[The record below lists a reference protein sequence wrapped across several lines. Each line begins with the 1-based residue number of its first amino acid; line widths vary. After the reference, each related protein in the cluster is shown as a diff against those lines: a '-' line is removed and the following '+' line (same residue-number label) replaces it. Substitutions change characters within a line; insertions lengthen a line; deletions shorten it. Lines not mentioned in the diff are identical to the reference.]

1 MTDVLNFYGCTF
13 FLNANEDLSMK
24 VDELIVKLEAYVAQT
39 TKVFGEI
46 TGLVADMQ
54 AQIAALNNMS
64 LPPEA
69 IDAVNALG
77 VGLQRLD
84 DVVPDAPVEPEEPAA
99 PVEE

>member
-1 MTDVLNFYGCTF
+1 MNFNFYGCTF

-24 VDELIVKLEAYVAQT
+24 VDEMIVKLEAYVAQT
-39 TKVFGEI
+39 TKVFDEI

-69 IDAVNALG
+69 VDVINSLG
-77 VGLQRLD
+77 FGLQKLD
-84 DVVPDAPVEPEEPAA
+84 DVVPDAEA

>member
-1 MTDVLNFYGCTF
+1 VNLNFYGCTF
-13 FLNANEDLSMK
+13 FLNSEDLSMK
-24 VDELIVKLEAYVAQT
+24 VDEMIVKLEAYVAQT
-39 TKVFGEI
+39 TKVFDEI

-54 AQIAALNNMS
+54 AQIAALNDMS

-84 DVVPDAPVEPEEPAA
+84 DVVPDAEA